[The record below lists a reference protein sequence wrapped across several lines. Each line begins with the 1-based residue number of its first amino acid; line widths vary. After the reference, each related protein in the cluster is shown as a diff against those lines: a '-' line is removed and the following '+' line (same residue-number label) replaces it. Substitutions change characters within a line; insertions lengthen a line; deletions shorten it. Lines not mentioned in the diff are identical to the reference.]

1 MQRFWLLTFWMQR
14 FSLHRSYS
22 HCIFVCKQNRCIQ
35 KVKSQNLCIYK
46 AVKNCGFPHTVKIV
60 AFCLQTKSL
69 HLLETSQ
76 NCRFPCTVK
85 PLHSVCKQ
93 KAIIFTLPECNDFML
108 TQTRCILCPKNCF
121 FQRAVICLLSVCKQN
136 CFIQKA
142 IRIVVSTLM
151 YHFLKTLSHF
161 ASFKSFYKTKL
172 AIHFFTL
179 FENQVCVF
187 LKSHRNFV
195 VFCVQTKSL
204 YSGSSEDARFLCAP
218 KTAAFGGNKIRYIQ
232 KAVKSVVFYALRK
245 E

>member
-1 MQRFWLLTFWMQR
+1 
-14 FSLHRSYS
+14 
-22 HCIFVCKQNRCIQ
+22 
-35 KVKSQNLCIYK
+35 
-46 AVKNCGFPHTVKIV
+46 
-60 AFCLQTKSL
+60 
-69 HLLETSQ
+69 
-76 NCRFPCTVK
+76 
-85 PLHSVCKQ
+85 
-93 KAIIFTLPECNDFML
+93 
-108 TQTRCILCPKNCF
+108 
-121 FQRAVICLLSVCKQN
+121 
-136 CFIQKA
+136 
-142 IRIVVSTLM
+142 M

-204 YSGSSEDARFLCAP
+204 YSGSSEDARFLCAL